1 MEAHEL
7 VEKFKNNTKTEAS
20 YQEIVEWCSEN
31 ASKLNLS
38 NKEQQ
43 YLFEMS
49 TRYLMKIKIGHW
61 NEADANLII
70 NYFAKTY
77 ANSQGIETDMVV
89 RILQDPEYRE
99 KFKDNSN
106 ATCISHGD
114 GKSEVVYSSRVV
126 DNLTSPD
133 TLRFIRGLQTVFHE
147 VEHSRQYSEIYSTD
161 KDNMQY
167 DGNSYKI
174 ALEVIMRKVHPKF
187 YKENYR
193 NLIMEYQAEYVGLE
207 QAIKMM
213 QTYYN
218 PDLFKGQD
226 IDEFLNEMLM
236 IDGKESY
243 ENLGEVS
250 FDQRNINAS
259 ALISFA
265 ADQYIQMSPEIISR
279 IPVLKFAYNPDGSK
293 KDITQLIQ
301 DRATLISSNPEMDLE
316 TIDDLYKTIA
326 NYKSITKDEML
337 GLYSYI
343 TDEGIEDKFAY
354 DLLQYRL
361 ERTNWSQEKI
371 SSFMQQTRQDVAR
384 IRQERELIPEQEEG
398 IRDEIGDEFKPQ
410 TQAQEQDEQQ
420 ATTEWMHRIGTV
432 AQDVDKTNAG
442 VNGKQEVAKLIKDLD
457 RKKQKDLGKEQ
468 EDEKQNF

>member
-7 VEKFKNNTKTEAS
+7 VEKFRNNTKTEAS

-31 ASKLNLS
+31 ASKLDLS
-38 NKEQQ
+38 DKEQL

-61 NEADANLII
+61 NGADANLII

-77 ANSQGIETDMVV
+77 ANSQGIETNMIVK
-89 RILQDPEYRE
+89 ILQDSEYRE
-99 KFKDNSN
+99 KFEDNSN
-106 ATCISHGD
+106 AKCISHGN

-126 DNLTSPD
+126 DNLTSSD
-133 TLRFIRGLQTVFHE
+133 TLRFISGLQTVFHE
-147 VEHSRQYSEIYSTD
+147 IEHARQYSKIYSTD

-174 ALEVIMRKVHPKF
+174 ALEAIMRKVHPKF
-187 YKENYR
+187 YEENYH

-213 QTYYN
+213 QTYYKA
-218 PDLFKGQD
+218 DFFKGYD
-226 IDEFLNEMLM
+226 IDEFVNEMLM
-236 IDGKESY
+236 IDGKDSY
-243 ENLGEVS
+243 ENLREVS
-250 FDQRNINAS
+250 FDQKNVNAI

-265 ADQYIQMSPEIISR
+265 ADQYIQRSPEIISK

-293 KDITQLIQ
+293 KDIIQLIQ
-301 DRATLISSNPEMDLE
+301 DRATLISDNPEMSLE

-337 GLYSYI
+337 ELYSYI
-343 TDEGIEDKFAY
+343 TDEGIEDEFVY

-361 ERTNWSQEKI
+361 ERTNWSQKKI
-371 SSFMQQTRQDVAR
+371 NSFMQQTRQDVAR
-384 IRQERELIPEQEEG
+384 IRQERELIPKQEEG
-398 IRDEIGDEFKPQ
+398 IRDEVGDEFNPQ
-410 TQAQEQDEQQ
+410 TQEQEQDEQS
-420 ATTEWMHRIGTV
+420 ATIEWMHRIGTV
-432 AQDVDKTNAG
+432 AQDVDKTIAG
-442 VNGKQEVAKLIKDLD
+442 ANSKQEVVKLIKDLD
-457 RKKQKDLGKEQ
+457 RKQQKDQNREQ
-468 EDEKQNF
+468 EDEQQDF

>member
-1 MEAHEL
+1 M
-7 VEKFKNNTKTEAS
+7 
-20 YQEIVEWCSEN
+20 
-31 ASKLNLS
+31 
-38 NKEQQ
+38 
-43 YLFEMS
+43 
-49 TRYLMKIKIGHW
+49 
-61 NEADANLII
+61 
-70 NYFAKTY
+70 
-77 ANSQGIETDMVV
+77 
-89 RILQDPEYRE
+89 
-99 KFKDNSN
+99 
-106 ATCISHGD
+106 
-114 GKSEVVYSSRVV
+114 VYSSRVV
-126 DNLTSPD
+126 DNLTSLD

-174 ALEVIMRKVHPKF
+174 ALEAIMRKVHPKF

-213 QTYYN
+213 QTYYK

-226 IDEFLNEMLM
+226 IEEFLNEMLM

-293 KDITQLIQ
+293 KNIIQLIQ
-301 DRATLISSNPEMDLE
+301 DRSTLISGNPEMNLE

-326 NYKSITKDEML
+326 NYKSIKKDEML

-343 TDEGIEDKFAY
+343 TDEAIEDEFAY

-361 ERTNWSQEKI
+361 ERTDWSQEKI
-371 SSFMQQTRQDVAR
+371 SEFMEQTRQHVAK
-384 IRQERELIPEQEEG
+384 IRQEIGELELKQEQEES
-398 IRDEIGDEFKPQ
+398 IKDKVGDEFIPK
-410 TQAQEQDEQQ
+410 TQEQRQSEHDATARWMNSMQACEQKAEQ
-420 ATTEWMHRIGTV
+420 MPDDAKNRKEATAYIEKARSEQIREQNKKM
-432 AQDVDKTNAG
+432 QEENDKF
-442 VNGKQEVAKLIKDLD
+442 KQE
-457 RKKQKDLGKEQ
+457 QGE
-468 EDEKQNF
+468 